1 MCPNLFACLEVA
13 ERMKGLN
20 GLLWISKGS
29 PTNLVVEVVG
39 QKRAYMGLSRLVIFP
54 TLFACVVVEGRM
66 KGLNE
71 QYASSLLELSIFTIY
86 LMKGLP
92 ASQFK
97 VKVNIFVIVL
107 ILQLRSATVV
117 IAYLMMKQNMTCKQ
131 VTISSTCLISVMI
144 TL

>member
-1 MCPNLFACLEVA
+1 MRKLLHGPLQVGCVSPTYLLMEMVG
-13 ERMKGLN
+13 RMKGLN
-20 GLLWISKGS
+20 G
-29 PTNLVVEVVG
+29 
-39 QKRAYMGLSRLVIFP
+39 Q
-54 TLFACVVVEGRM
+54 C
-66 KGLNE
+66 
-71 QYASSLLELSIFTIY
+71 ASSLLELSIFTIY

-97 VKVNIFVIVL
+97 VKVNILVL

>member
-1 MCPNLFACLEVA
+1 
-13 ERMKGLN
+13 
-20 GLLWISKGS
+20 
-29 PTNLVVEVVG
+29 
-39 QKRAYMGLSRLVIFP
+39 MGLSRLVIYP
-54 TLFACVVVEGRM
+54 TLFACAVVAGRM
-66 KGLNE
+66 KGLNG
-71 QYASSLLELSIFTIY
+71 QCASSLLELSIFTIY

-107 ILQLRSATVV
+107 IMQLRSATVV

>member
-1 MCPNLFACLEVA
+1 
-13 ERMKGLN
+13 
-20 GLLWISKGS
+20 
-29 PTNLVVEVVG
+29 
-39 QKRAYMGLSRLVIFP
+39 
-54 TLFACVVVEGRM
+54 M

-117 IAYLMMKQNMTCKQ
+117 MMKQNMTCKQ
-131 VTISSTCLISVMI
+131 VTLSSTCLISVMI

>member
-1 MCPNLFACLEVA
+1 MGYRSGWSNKGPTWASPGWLCVPTYLLVEMVG
-13 ERMKGLN
+13 RMKGLN
-20 GLLWISKGS
+20 G
-29 PTNLVVEVVG
+29 
-39 QKRAYMGLSRLVIFP
+39 QCAY
-54 TLFACVVVEGRM
+54 
-66 KGLNE
+66 
-71 QYASSLLELSIFTIY
+71 SLLELSIFTIY

>member
-1 MCPNLFACLEVA
+1 
-13 ERMKGLN
+13 
-20 GLLWISKGS
+20 
-29 PTNLVVEVVG
+29 
-39 QKRAYMGLSRLVIFP
+39 
-54 TLFACVVVEGRM
+54 M

-131 VTISSTCLISVMI
+131 VHIIHKICCFDKSKHKKQERTFA
-144 TL
+144 

>member
-1 MCPNLFACLEVA
+1 MRKLLHGPLQVGCVSPTYLLVEMVG
-13 ERMKGLN
+13 RMKGLN
-20 GLLWISKGS
+20 G
-29 PTNLVVEVVG
+29 
-39 QKRAYMGLSRLVIFP
+39 Q
-54 TLFACVVVEGRM
+54 C
-66 KGLNE
+66 
-71 QYASSLLELSIFTIY
+71 ASSLLELSIFTIY
-86 LMKGLP
+86 LMKGLQ